1 MFFRWPMWQRLLA
14 WERRRRW
21 EFSSMSLEL
30 NRKSSTCKY
39 LPRFLHTFDLWS
51 KYLTTTAVQPL
62 TKPNIYQLTQRTWA
76 ARSKSQ
82 TQLQETSI
90 FWGFLICQKSFGATN
105 FKMKW
110 ELLKNW
116 HDPWK
121 SCWISLK
128 WFLSCGK
135 SIMYLTSSTWPG
147 EGKLENGTVWDVLQ
161 CSTTTLYYIRHSL
174 RWKQTISK

>member
-1 MFFRWPMWQRLLA
+1 MI
-14 WERRRRW
+14 
-21 EFSSMSLEL
+21 
-30 NRKSSTCKY
+30 KI
-39 LPRFLHTFDLWS
+39 FDHICCS
-51 KYLTTTAVQPL
+51 FL
-62 TKPNIYQLTQRTWA
+62 TKPNIYQITQRTWA

-147 EGKLENGTVWDVLQ
+147 EGKLENGTVWDVLHCTTSDIAFNENRQ
-161 CSTTTLYYIRHSL
+161 FQNCWAVLLNICSSPFDLEVYPYLCSHAELPS
-174 RWKQTISK
+174 QNGAF